1 MPGQRNVQR
10 PHREGQKLAAVIQ
23 KKCEIE
29 TIKLGPDMDTVARHL
44 NLLAK
49 PNFTIGGQYQFEI
62 RAIKESLPRS
72 LLFNPV
78 SQESLNSVQRFIEQM
93 NKEGFNI
100 YVTVNP
106 SKSSGANVKDEDII
120 RIGFLFADADD
131 RGAAEK
137 VKSEAAFK
145 PDAYVCTG
153 TKPYERGH
161 FYWQLEEPL
170 QIDSFCQ
177 WKQLMQLIARRHG
190 CDPQICN
197 PSRIMRL
204 GGTISYPSKAKR
216 ARGYEI
222 ERTGF
227 YDYGTS

>member
-10 PHREGQKLAAVIQ
+10 LHRGGQKLAAVIQ

-62 RAIKESLPRS
+62 RAIKEGLPRS

-78 SQESLNSVQRFIEQM
+78 SQEGLNSVQRFIEQM

-106 SKSSGANVKDEDII
+106 SKSSGANDGSINEII
-120 RIGFLFADADD
+120 LNLSLPMASYNMFVPCSSIFSTFTNVPISKGVDQPFNI
-131 RGAAEK
+131 
-137 VKSEAAFK
+137 V
-145 PDAYVCTG
+145 
-153 TKPYERGH
+153 
-161 FYWQLEEPL
+161 
-170 QIDSFCQ
+170 
-177 WKQLMQLIARRHG
+177 IAG
-190 CDPQICN
+190 LDMTCP
-197 PSRIMRL
+197 
-204 GGTISYPSKAKR
+204 
-216 ARGYEI
+216 
-222 ERTGF
+222 
-227 YDYGTS
+227 